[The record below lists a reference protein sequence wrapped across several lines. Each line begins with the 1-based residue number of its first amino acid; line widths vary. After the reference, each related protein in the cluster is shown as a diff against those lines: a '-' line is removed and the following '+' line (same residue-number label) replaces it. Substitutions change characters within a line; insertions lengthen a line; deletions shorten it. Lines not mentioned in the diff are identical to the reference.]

1 MLKKIL
7 YIFFISMLPIVELRG
22 AIPYGVA
29 IGVPLYITYIVAVI
43 GNMLPVPF
51 LIIFAKKILDWMS
64 TSEFISKFVIKF
76 KLKNKLV
83 KLSLQDFCLKII
95 KKADNKAAKIGK
107 YELLG
112 VFLFVAIPIP
122 GTGAW
127 TGSLIAATLRL
138 RLIPSV
144 IAITLGVLSSGVIMM
159 TISYLC
165 KAIVA

>member
-51 LIIFAKKILDWMS
+51 LIKKKKKILDWMS